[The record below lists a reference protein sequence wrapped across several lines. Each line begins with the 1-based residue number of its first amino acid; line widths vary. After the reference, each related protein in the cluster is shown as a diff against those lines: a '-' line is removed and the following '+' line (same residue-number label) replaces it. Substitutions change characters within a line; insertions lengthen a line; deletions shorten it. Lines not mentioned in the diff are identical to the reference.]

1 MPGVL
6 GVEKESAKKTGHSL
20 ELSASQAQ
28 GVNGNAG
35 KAGSEQKETSQR
47 ADQDVK
53 YDMYL
58 AMVNGMGYQLDEA
71 NDNVNVVGLRGWFH
85 GAPVE
90 NIKDQFND
98 TIVCLYHEKDESTG
112 EYVKRCTEFVASVD
126 PGQLTKDY
134 SNGKGDANL
143 MDGQYEYYKG
153 THPSGD
159 SRYEAYNTNSSH
171 VWRDK
176 NHDGVRQED
185 ANEYDETGAFGINI
199 HAAGDAS
206 KNVGNWSAG
215 CQVIASHD
223 NTSGASNTAFQA
235 FRDIIN
241 SVDANK
247 KFVYTLIEGQTA
259 YDQVA
264 QDNNRLYSEY
274 NAMNERYD
282 EENGAYSAGEVSFKT
297 AATANQNLGYSKDK
311 WKEVQR
317 ALGFTGGD
325 VDGSVGP
332 LTTRKIALYQERH
345 GLPITGIC
353 DDATYNYMIGAV
365 SETPASTAETA
376 PETQAGSSAESVIAA
391 GVGAAVAMASEIASS
406 AASAASSTES
416 KASKVNISYALGR
429 NKSLGYSRAKWKE
442 IQAGIGLTGK
452 DVDGYVGTTTTRKI
466 AEWQEAQQDLEVD
479 GICGPISYARIQ
491 SAGYWDVAQK
501 NGGNALD

>member
-1 MPGVL
+1 MPEVL
-6 GVEKESAKKTGHSL
+6 SGQKESEKKTGHSL
-20 ELSASQAQ
+20 GLAASQAQ
-28 GVNGNAG
+28 AVNGNAE
-35 KAGSEQKETSQR
+35 KNGSEQKETNQR
-47 ADQDVK
+47 SDQDVK

-90 NIKDQFND
+90 NIKNQFND
-98 TIVCLYHEKDESTG
+98 TIVCLYHEKDDATG

-126 PGQLTKDY
+126 PGSFSEDY
-134 SNGKGDANL
+134 SDGKGDANL

-153 THPSGD
+153 THKG
-159 SRYEAYNTNSSH
+159 YEAYNTNSSH

-176 NHDGVRQED
+176 NKDGIRQED
-185 ANEYDETGAFGINI
+185 SNEYDETGSFGINI

-206 KNVGNWSAG
+206 GNVGNWSAG

-223 NTSGASNTAFQA
+223 GTQKADNTAFQA

-264 QDNNRLYSEY
+264 QDNNELYSEY
-274 NAMNERYD
+274 NAMNGRYD
-282 EENGAYSAGEVSFKT
+282 EENGEYSAGEVSFNT
-297 AATANQNLGYSKDK
+297 AVQANRSLGYSQEK
-311 WKEVQR
+311 WKEIQR

-325 VDGSVGP
+325 VDGSIGP
-332 LTTRKIALYQERH
+332 LTTRKIAFYQERN

-353 DDATYNYMIGAV
+353 DDATYNYMTGTVA
-365 SETPASTAETA
+365 EKPASTTEAA
-376 PETQAGSSAESVIAA
+376 SGTQSASIAA
-391 GVGAAVAMASEIASS
+391 IATGVGAAIAMASSIASKADS
-406 AASAASSTES
+406 AASDVAASTES

-429 NKSLGYSRAKWKE
+429 NKSLGYSRSKWKE

-479 GICGPISYARIQ
+479 GICGPISYGRIQ